1 MEASN
6 ASPLVGTV
14 TITAISG
21 DQVKVGYSIGG
32 DWGAGSTA
40 LRTIVSTLKVVVDNV
55 EEGLRK
61 TLIDEAINA
70 SSQEAAGSPSTT

>member
-1 MEASN
+1 
-6 ASPLVGTV
+6 VGTV

-32 DWGAGSTA
+32 DWGTGSTA

-61 TLIDEAINA
+61 TLIDEAIKA
-70 SSQEAAGSPSTT
+70 SRQEAAGSPSTT